1 MTISKSFST
10 TPIKVLIR
18 VLSITLALAASFA
31 ANAKT
36 VLVTGAN
43 SGIGLEFATTYAKMG
58 WEVYP
63 THRRDTT
70 PDTLAKLAKEY
81 PNVHPE
87 KMDVTDRAQVDA
99 LAAKLKGKPIDVV
112 INNAGLLSE
121 NVDRQI
127 LGKIDYDLFEEYF
140 RTNTLGA
147 VKVTEAFTPNLVAA
161 KGKVVAMSTDMSS
174 ITMDDPRRG
183 FYFYYTTKAALNMI
197 MKRMAK
203 ELADQGVTTG
213 LIHPGFV
220 RTRDMPK
227 DFKAPP
233 GFPPMV
239 DIDVTVPSMIKLIDL
254 WQLKNT
260 GTFLKYDGTTMP
272 W

>member
-1 MTISKSFST
+1 MKYAVESAIVRGVVMKK
-10 TPIKVLIR
+10 I
-18 VLSITLALAASFA
+18 ALFA
-31 ANAKT
+31 AATLLSVSAMAKT
-36 VLVTGAN
+36 VLITGAN
-43 SGIGLEFATTYAKMG
+43 SGIGLEFARTYAEMG
-58 WEVYP
+58 WDVIA

-70 PDTLAKLAKEY
+70 PDTLAQLAKQF
-81 PNVHPE
+81 PKVAPE
-87 KMDVTDRAQVDA
+87 KMDVTDRPTVDA
-99 LAAKLKGKPIDVV
+99 LATKLKGRPIHVV

-127 LGKIDYDLFEEYF
+127 LGNIDYDLFETYF

-174 ITMDDPRRG
+174 ITVDDPRRG

-203 ELADQGVTTG
+203 ELADRGVVTG

-220 RTRDMPK
+220 RFRDAPR
-227 DFKAPP
+227 DAPHPP
-233 GFPPMV
+233 GFPEMV
-239 DIDVTVPSMIKLIDL
+239 DAQVTIPSMIKLIDQ
-254 WQLKNT
+254 WQMKDT
-260 GTFLKYDGTTMP
+260 GKFYKYDGSVMP

>member
-1 MTISKSFST
+1 MKQSNFIAATI
-10 TPIKVLIR
+10 L
-18 VLSITLALAASFA
+18 LLACVT

-36 VLVTGAN
+36 VLITGAN

-63 THRRDTT
+63 THRRDST
-70 PDTLAKLAKEY
+70 PETLAKLAKDY

-87 KMDVTDRAQVDA
+87 KMDITQRNQVDA
-99 LAAKLKGKPIDVV
+99 LAAKLKDKPIDVV

-121 NVDRQI
+121 NIERQI
-127 LGKIDYDLFEEYF
+127 LGNIDYDLFEDYF

-147 VKVTEAFTPNLVAA
+147 VKVTEAFTPHLVAA
-161 KGKVVAMSTDMSS
+161 KGKVIAISTDMSS
-174 ITMDDPRRG
+174 ITQDDPRRG

-203 ELADQGVTTG
+203 ELADQGVVTG

-220 RTRDMPK
+220 RTREMPK
-227 DFKAPP
+227 NFKAPP

-239 DIDVTVPSMIKLIDL
+239 DIDITVPSMIKLIDL